1 MCRPCNAFHALSRL
15 SHLRVAREDA
25 VRILV
30 RCNARPWYQQLGLCF
45 HFNEGAL
52 RRKEFSNLLVREWC
66 IVTVIKTCES
76 AHLERLHKV
85 LVITLY
91 GSGNWNWQ

>member
-1 MCRPCNAFHALSRL
+1 MHQACTAFHALSKL
-15 SHLRVAREDA
+15 SHLRVTRDYA
-25 VRILV
+25 VRILA
-30 RCNARPWYQQLGLCF
+30 RCNARPWCQQQGLCYLF
-45 HFNEGAL
+45 FLGSAPSL
-52 RRKEFSNLLVREWC
+52 GFSGLLVREWC
-66 IVTVIKTCES
+66 IVTVMQTCES